1 MFYRKENHLLTLSF
15 SRIKNYFKAKYLF
28 LTILTIILSFLLY
41 DDFYPQNTKNK
52 DENTLVVG
60 MECNYKP
67 YNYLS
72 NNKDKKDLHPL
83 TINGKES
90 DILVAGYDV
99 LVAKELI
106 DYLNAKYD
114 KKIKLVIKKIDFDSL
129 IPACQNGDI
138 DLIIAGMSKTKER
151 QDQIDFTDNSYYDED
166 QFYVIVINKN
176 NPNKGEFIVNDKI
189 QLPGKML
196 YQRGTFYEQIAK
208 TLKGNEVEGIDNFD
222 VQAQK
227 VQTDSKY
234 FYLADATVAQK
245 HLQTHNNLDKIEMKK
260 EIILDNKIKQAQIIE
275 KDKETA
281 LYKEIKQ
288 AAGIL
293 AIGFQKQK
301 DINKEFINNKQITKE
316 DIEDF
321 LTKELTSDKRKEFM
335 YKQTSEKDTLNIWSI
350 FKNNFSLYKR
360 GILTTLKFGIYGTF
374 GGFVLS
380 LLLVLF
386 QVLNITKK
394 KSHFLIYYL
403 HQIGCRIINF
413 YIWIIKS
420 TPMLVQAFVSY
431 FFLKEFAF
439 FQNATWYTPMFAA
452 YMVIILNTMGY
463 ISEIITKNISFL
475 DKGQIEASLSLGMT
489 HTQTMRYIVLPQAIK
504 RSQTPILNEFIINL
518 KDCVVFSMLGGIIDI
533 ACASNALYSSVASPK
548 PYYISSIIYLI
559 IVGTVIFFLKK
570 MEKVRQV

>member
-1 MFYRKENHLLTLSF
+1 MLTLSF
-15 SRIKNYFKAKYLF
+15 SRINNYFKVKYLF
-28 LTILTIILSFLLY
+28 LTILTIVVSFLLY

-72 NNKDKKDLHPL
+72 NNKDKKDLYPL

-99 LVAKELI
+99 LVAKELV

-114 KKIKLVIKKIDFDSL
+114 KKIKLVIKKIDFNSL
-129 IPACQNGDI
+129 IPVCQNGDI

-151 QDQIDFTDNSYYDED
+151 QDQIDFTGNSYYDED
-166 QFYVIVINKN
+166 QSYVIVINKN
-176 NPNKGEFIVNDKI
+176 NPNKGEFIVNNEDQIK
-189 QLPGKML
+189 LPGKML
-196 YQRGTFYEQIAK
+196 YQQGTFYEQIAK
-208 TLKGNEVEGIDNFD
+208 TLKGNKAEGIDYFD
-222 VQAQK
+222 FQAQK
-227 VQTDSKY
+227 VKADSEY

-245 HLQTHNNLDKIEMKK
+245 HLQADNNLDKIEIKK
-260 EIILDNKIKQAQIIE
+260 EIILDNK
-275 KDKETA
+275 
-281 LYKEIKQ
+281 IKQ

-301 DINKEFINNKQITKE
+301 DINKKFINNKHITKE

-321 LTKELTSDKRKEFM
+321 LTEKLTPNKRKEFM

-420 TPMLVQAFVSY
+420 TPILVQAFVSY

-452 YMVIILNTMGY
+452 YVVIILNAMGY

>member
-1 MFYRKENHLLTLSF
+1 M
-15 SRIKNYFKAKYLF
+15 KNCFKAKYLF
-28 LTILTIILSFLLY
+28 LTILTIIVSFLLY

-52 DENTLVVG
+52 YENTLVVG

-67 YNYLS
+67 YNYFS
-72 NNKDKKDLHPL
+72 NNKDKDTHPL

-90 DILVAGYDV
+90 DIWVAGYDV
-99 LVAKELI
+99 LVAKELVN
-106 DYLNAKYD
+106 YLNEKCD
-114 KKIKLVIKKIDFDSL
+114 KNITLVIKKIDFNSL
-129 IPACQNGDI
+129 IPTCQKGDI
-138 DLIIAGMSKTKER
+138 DLIIAGMSKTEER
-151 QDQIDFTDNSYYDED
+151 KAQIDFTDNSYYDED
-166 QFYVIVINKN
+166 QSYVIIINKN
-176 NPNKGEFIVNDKI
+176 NPYFDKGNFKNKINNPNIGQI

-208 TLKGNEVEGIDNFD
+208 TLKGSEAEGIDNFD
-222 VQAQK
+222 FQAQK
-227 VQTDSKY
+227 VQTDSNY

-245 HLQTHNNLDKIEMKK
+245 HFQSHNNLELIEIEKAT
-260 EIILDNKIKQAQIIE
+260 ILDNK
-275 KDKETA
+275 
-281 LYKEIKQ
+281 IKQ

-293 AIGFQKQK
+293 AIGFKKQEEIIKKKGITKK
-301 DINKEFINNKQITKE
+301 DI
-316 DIEDF
+316 DDF
-321 LTKELTSDKRKEFM
+321 LTKEPAPKNKYALTPKKRKEFM
-335 YKQTSEKDTLNIWSI
+335 DKQTLEKDALNIWSI
-350 FKNNFSLYKR
+350 FTNNFSLYKR

-439 FQNATWYTPMFAA
+439 FQNATWYTPLFAA

-533 ACASNALYSSVASPK
+533 AGASNALYSSVASAK

-559 IVGTVIFFLKK
+559 IVGTVIFFLQK
-570 MEKVRQV
+570 MEKVI

>member
-1 MFYRKENHLLTLSF
+1 MLTLYF

-28 LTILTIILSFLLY
+28 LTILIIIVSFLLY

-52 DENTLVVG
+52 DENVLVVG

-72 NNKDKKDLHPL
+72 NNKDKEPHPL

-90 DILVAGYDV
+90 DIGVVGYDV
-99 LVAKELI
+99 LVAKELVN
-106 DYLNAKYD
+106 YLNEKYD
-114 KKIKLVIKKIDFDSL
+114 KNIKLLIKKIDFNSL
-129 IPACQNGDI
+129 IPACQKGDI
-138 DLIIAGMSKTKER
+138 DLIIAGMSKTEER
-151 QDQIDFTDNSYYDED
+151 QAQIDFTDHSYYDED
-166 QFYVIVINKN
+166 QSYFIIINKN
-176 NPNKGEFIVNDKI
+176 NPYFDKDYFKKQINNQNIDQI
-189 QLPGKML
+189 QLPGKIL

-208 TLKGNEVEGIDNFD
+208 TLKGNEAEGIDNFD
-222 VQAQK
+222 FQAQK
-227 VQTDSKY
+227 VQTDSNY
-234 FYLADATVAQK
+234 FYLADANVAQK
-245 HLQTHNNLDKIEMKK
+245 HLQNHNNLERIEIQKK
-260 EIILDNKIKQAQIIE
+260 TILDN
-275 KDKETA
+275 
-281 LYKEIKQ
+281 EIKQ
-288 AAGIL
+288 AAGGL
-293 AIGFQKQK
+293 AIGFKKQEEIIKKKGITKK
-301 DINKEFINNKQITKE
+301 DI
-316 DIEDF
+316 DDF
-321 LTKELTSDKRKEFM
+321 LTKEPTTENKYTLTIKKRKEFM
-335 YKQTSEKDTLNIWSI
+335 DKQNSEKDTLNIWSI

-360 GILTTLKFGIYGTF
+360 GILTTLKFGFYGTF

-386 QVLNITKK
+386 QVLDITKK

-403 HQIGCRIINF
+403 HQIGCIIINF

-431 FFLKEFAF
+431 FFLKEFIF
-439 FQNATWYTPMFAA
+439 FKNATWYTPMFAA

-463 ISEIITKNISFL
+463 ISEIITKNIYFL

-548 PYYISSIIYLI
+548 PYYISSIIYFI
-559 IVGTVIFFLKK
+559 IVGTVVFFLKK
-570 MEKVRQV
+570 MEKIRQV